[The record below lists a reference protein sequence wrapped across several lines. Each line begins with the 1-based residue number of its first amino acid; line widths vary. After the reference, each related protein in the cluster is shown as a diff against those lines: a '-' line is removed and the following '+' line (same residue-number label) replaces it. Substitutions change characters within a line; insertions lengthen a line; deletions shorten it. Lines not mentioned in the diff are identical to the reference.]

1 MDIASKLAY
10 LRTLMRKHRIDYY
23 LVPGTDPHQSEY
35 PPTLWER
42 RAYISGF
49 DGSNGDALIGL
60 NHAYLWTD
68 GRYALQAEKQLDPR
82 HFKAIIDAQGG
93 ENSLVR
99 FFEMMKDKIRLGVD
113 PTLLSLHTAKK
124 LTDALTSTG
133 SELIYIPENLIDALT
148 GPLPFVAQAID
159 LLDLK
164 YTGISTEDKIKKL
177 RAHLNENGVDAIVL
191 SDLPSIAWLLNLRGH
206 DIDFNPL
213 FLSYVIVS
221 TTQFDLYLYPEAL
234 TPPLQKAFTPWSV
247 TVKPYS
253 SFYTDLAS
261 LPWKTIELDPKA
273 SNQAMSNALHAK
285 TLRLEPS
292 PISLWKAVKNKTE
305 IKGAIE
311 AHRLDALALCQFFSW
326 IETHWKGLTEADIGK
341 HLLRFRSAATSF
353 KGESFTTIAGYAD
366 NGAIIHYH
374 PHKGH
379 DKAIGDQSLLLIDSG
394 GQYLEGTTDITRTI
408 HLGMPTVYEQ
418 ECYTR
423 VLKGHLALQRT
434 PFPQGTRGEQ
444 LDVLARQFLWQE
456 GMNYAHGT
464 GHGVGAYLCVHEGPQ
479 RISTAATTTA
489 LSPGMIVSNE
499 PGLYLENQFGIRIEN
514 LMLIIDAPSLG
525 NSGRFYQF
533 ETLTRVPYAR
543 KLMALHLLT
552 EEERSQIN
560 VYHAEIWKLLSP
572 ELTGKTLTWLKTQT
586 EAIEAL

>member
-1 MDIASKLAY
+1 MDIADKL
-10 LRTLMRKHRIDYY
+10 LRLRQLMREHRLDYY

-68 GRYALQAEKQLDPR
+68 GRYALQAEKQLDPQ

-99 FFEMMKDKIRLGVD
+99 FFEVLKEKVRLGVD

-124 LTDALTSTG
+124 LADALTSTG
-133 SELIYIPENLIDALT
+133 SELVYIPENLVDALT

-177 RAHLNENGVDAIVL
+177 RAHLNEKSVDAIVL

-213 FLSYVIVS
+213 FLSYAVVS
-221 TTQFDLYLYPEAL
+221 KTQFDLYLYPEAL
-234 TPPLQKAFTPWSV
+234 TPALNQALSTWGV
-247 TVKPYS
+247 RIKPYS
-253 SFYTDLAS
+253 DFYMDLAT
-261 LPWKTIELDPKA
+261 LPWKKIELDPKA
-273 SNQAMSNALHAK
+273 SNQAMKNALQQK
-285 TLRLEPS
+285 MVRLEPS
-292 PISLWKAVKNKTE
+292 PITLWKAIKNKTE
-305 IKGAIE
+305 IAGAIE

-326 IETHWKGLTEADIGK
+326 LETHWQGLREADIGT
-341 HLLRFRSAATSF
+341 HLLRYRQAAPSF
-353 KGESFTTIAGYAD
+353 QGESFATIAGYAG

-374 PHKGH
+374 PHPGH
-379 DKAIGDQSLLLIDSG
+379 DKAIGDQALLLIDSG
-394 GQYLEGTTDITRTI
+394 GQYLEGTTDITRTV
-408 HLGMPTVYEQ
+408 HLGTPTAYEQ

-434 PFPQGTRGEQ
+434 RFPQGTRGEQ

-456 GMNYAHGT
+456 GLNYAHGT

-479 RISTAATTTA
+479 RISTASTQTSLTA
-489 LSPGMIVSNE
+489 GMIVSNE
-499 PGLYLENQFGIRIEN
+499 PGLYLENQLGIRIEN
-514 LMLIIDAPSLG
+514 LVVITEAPVSSKDNL
-525 NSGRFYQF
+525 FYQF
-533 ETLTRVPYAR
+533 ENLTCVPYAR
-543 KLMALHLLT
+543 NLLALPLLT
-552 EEERSQIN
+552 EIERDQIN
-560 VYHAEIWKLLSP
+560 TYHAALWKLLCP
-572 ELTGKTLTWLKTQT
+572 DLKGNALAWLKTQT
-586 EAIEAL
+586 AAI